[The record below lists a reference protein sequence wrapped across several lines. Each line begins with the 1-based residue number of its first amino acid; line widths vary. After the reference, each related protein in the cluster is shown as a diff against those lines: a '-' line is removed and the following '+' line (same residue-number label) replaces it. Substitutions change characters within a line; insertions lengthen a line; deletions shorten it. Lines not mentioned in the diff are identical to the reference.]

1 MESTELLTI
10 LEQLERDKGIDKKI
24 LIEAV
29 ESAVATAAKK
39 LWTVDKNEEVRA
51 VLDTKTGRITAY
63 AGSQE
68 IRSSEFGR
76 IAAQTAKQVVIQK
89 IREAEKDVVFNEYQ
103 VRIGEIIAG
112 GIYRFERGNIIVDLG
127 KTEAYIPKKE

>member
-1 MESTELLTI
+1 MESSELLGI
-10 LEQLERDKGIDKKI
+10 LEQLERDKGIDRKI

-29 ESAVATAAKK
+29 ETAVASAARK

-51 VLDTKTGRITAY
+51 VLDPKTGKITAY

-103 VRIGEIIAG
+103 VKIGEIVSG
-112 GIYRFERGNIIVDLG
+112 GVYRFERGNIIVDLG
-127 KTEAYIPKKE
+127 KAEAYIPKK

>member
-51 VLDTKTGRITAY
+51 VLDIKTGRITAY
-63 AGSQE
+63 AGTQE
-68 IRSSEFGR
+68 IRSS
-76 IAAQTAKQVVIQK
+76 
-89 IREAEKDVVFNEYQ
+89 
-103 VRIGEIIAG
+103 
-112 GIYRFERGNIIVDLG
+112 
-127 KTEAYIPKKE
+127 